1 MNIKQFASKPE
12 LVEIVIDDK
21 DLVEKYGEPITF
33 HTFNIVRMSTYFD
46 FFNARSNNE
55 FSNLDKM
62 MKSMILDSA
71 GNRILADDEDLP
83 IDIAAAVINKIGEIL
98 GKPQSK
104 ASTQTT
110 GEVQK

>member
-33 HTFNIVRMSTYFD
+33 HTYNIVRMSTYFD

-62 MKSMILDSA
+62 MKSMILNSE
-71 GNRILADDEDLP
+71 GNRVLADDEDLP

-110 GEVQK
+110 GDQQK

>member
-1 MNIKQFASKPE
+1 MNIKDFASKPE
-12 LVEIVIDDK
+12 LVEMIIDND
-21 DLVEKYGEPITF
+21 DIIEKYGEPITF
-33 HTFNIVRMSTYFD
+33 HTYNIVRMSTYFD

-98 GKPQSK
+98 GKPLSK
-104 ASTQTT
+104 ASTPTT
-110 GEVQK
+110 GDQPK

>member
-1 MNIKQFASKPE
+1 MNIKDYASKPQLVEIILDDKE
-12 LVEIVIDDK
+12 LVER
-21 DLVEKYGEPITF
+21 YGEPITF

-62 MKSMILDSA
+62 MKSMILNSE
-71 GNRILADDEDLP
+71 GKQVLADDEDLP
-83 IDIAAAVINKIGEIL
+83 IDIAAAAINKIGEIL

-104 ASTQTT
+104 ASIQTT
-110 GEVQK
+110 GDQQK

>member
-1 MNIKQFASKPE
+1 MNIKDFASKPQ

-21 DLVEKYGEPITF
+21 ELVERYGEPITF
-33 HTFNIVRMSTYFD
+33 YTYNIVRMSTYFD

-55 FSNLDKM
+55 FGNLDKI
-62 MKSMILDSA
+62 MKGLILDSK
-71 GNRILADDEDLP
+71 GNRVLSDDEDLP
-83 IDIAAAVINKIGEIL
+83 IDLAAAAINKIGEIL

-110 GEVQK
+110 GDQQK